1 MKESKNLTGGITLRD
16 VPQDAESILHNTV
29 IVHIELHGITNKMSA
44 SVTSVMEDV
53 LCSYILSM
61 IYLDYQCMK

>member
-29 IVHIELHGITNKMSA
+29 IVHIELHGITNNL
-44 SVTSVMEDV
+44 DPIGDHFV
-53 LCSYILSM
+53 LLHTLQI
-61 IYLDYQCMK
+61 